1 MTIYCVF
8 LFISKIFK
16 MFATTVDEFVEQFV
30 LYQSDSFL
38 GLLWMKEMTFF
49 LYQNTVL

>member
-1 MTIYCVF
+1 
-8 LFISKIFK
+8 

-30 LYQSDSFL
+30 LQSDSYFS
-38 GLLWMKEMTFF
+38 LLQMKEMTFF